1 MRRKYGGWLGAVIGC
16 AVLVLVALASVWH
29 FWLRTPL
36 TDARPALWHMQKDG
50 REAWLF
56 GTIHAVP
63 TNARW
68 MTPAIEKAIDRS
80 DWLWLEVTGLD
91 DERASLAI
99 FERLGRGGGLPPL
112 ISRLDPTDRKRLAGL
127 VAEDAQLASGLDSY
141 ESWAAALLI
150 NARASAGEGFSSR
163 KAGEAVFT
171 AAFGTAGKPAAG
183 LETIEGQLRFFDHL
197 PEPAQRALLAQAIRD
212 AGGSAQ
218 LLTELYR
225 DWSQGNMDA
234 IGRLFVAGLG
244 QQPAL
249 RSMLV
254 DQRNARWA
262 SQIDAIMARHSAV
275 PFIAVGAGHL
285 AGKDN
290 LRSLLEGRGWR
301 LTRVQ

>member
-1 MRRKYGGWLGAVIGC
+1 MKSEYGGWRAIIGC
-16 AVLVLVALASVWH
+16 AVLALVALASVWH
-29 FWLRTPL
+29 FWLRTPPA
-36 TDARPALWHMQKDG
+36 DARPALWHMEKDG

-63 TNARW
+63 NDARW
-68 MTPAIEKAIDRS
+68 LTPTIEKAIDHS

-99 FERLGRGGGLPPL
+99 FERLGRSAGLPPL
-112 ISRLDPTDRKRLAGL
+112 PSRLGPMDRKRLAGL
-127 VAEDAQLASGLDSY
+127 VAKDAQLASGLDDY

-163 KAGEAVFT
+163 KAGEAVLT
-171 AAFGTAGKPAAG
+171 AAFGRAGKPAAG
-183 LETIEGQLRFFDHL
+183 LETIEGQLRFFDDL
-197 PEPAQRALLAQAIRD
+197 SEAEQRALLAQAIRD
-212 AGGSAQ
+212 ADTFKPVMG
-218 LLTELYR
+218 ELYQH
-225 DWSQGNMDA
+225 WSKGHMDA
-234 IGRLFVAGLG
+234 IERLFIDGLG

-249 RSMLV
+249 RSTLV

-262 SQIDAIMARHSAV
+262 SQVDAILARHSAV

-290 LRSLLEGRGWR
+290 LRSLLERRGWR
-301 LTRVQ
+301 LTRIQ

>member
-1 MRRKYGGWLGAVIGC
+1 MKQKYGGWRAVIGC

-36 TDARPALWHMQKDG
+36 TDARPALWHMQKNG

-68 MTPAIEKAIDRS
+68 LTPAIEKAIDRS
-80 DWLWLEVTGLD
+80 DWLWLEVTGLG

-99 FERLGRGGGLPPL
+99 FEGLAHSAGLIPL
-112 ISRLDPTDRKRLAGL
+112 PSRLDLAGRKRLADL
-127 VAEDAQLASGLDSY
+127 VAKDAQLAAGLDGY

-171 AAFGTAGKPAAG
+171 AAFRRAGKPAAG
-183 LETIEGQLRFFDHL
+183 LETIEGQLRFFDRL
-197 PEPAQRALLAQAIRD
+197 PEPEQRALLAQAIRD
-212 AGGSAQ
+212 AGASEQ

-234 IGRLFVAGLG
+234 IERLFGDGLG

-249 RSMLV
+249 RSTLV

-262 SQIDAIMARHSAV
+262 LQIDAIMARHSAV

-285 AGKDN
+285 ASKDN
-290 LRSLLEGRGWR
+290 LRSLLEQRGWR

>member
-1 MRRKYGGWLGAVIGC
+1 MKWKYGGWRAVIGA
-16 AVLVLVALASVWH
+16 AVLVLLMAAGAWH

-36 TDARPALWHMQKDG
+36 TNARPALWHMEKDG

-63 TNARW
+63 SDARW
-68 MTPAIEKAIDRS
+68 LTPAIKKAIDSS
-80 DWLWLEVTGLD
+80 DWLWLEVTGLE
-91 DERASLAI
+91 DERASLTI
-99 FERLGRGGGLPPL
+99 FERLGRSAGLPPL
-112 ISRLDPTDRKRLAGL
+112 PSRLDPAGGKGLRAL
-127 VAEDAQLASGLDSY
+127 VTQNAQLASGLDDY

-163 KAGEAVFT
+163 KAGEAVLT
-171 AAFGTAGKPAAG
+171 AAFGRAGKPAAG
-183 LETIEGQLRFFDHL
+183 LETIEGQLRFFDRL
-197 PEPAQRALLAQAIRD
+197 PEPEQRALLAQAVRD
-212 AGGSAQ
+212 AGASEQ

-262 SQIDAIMARHSAV
+262 SQIDAIMTRHSAV

>member
-1 MRRKYGGWLGAVIGC
+1 MKRKYGGWRAAAGC
-16 AVLVLVALASVWH
+16 AALILVILAGVWH
-29 FWLRTPL
+29 FWLRTPPA
-36 TDARPALWHMQKDG
+36 DARPALWHMEKDG
-50 REAWLF
+50 SEAWLF

-68 MTPAIEKAIDRS
+68 LTPAIEKAIDSS
-80 DWLWLEVTGLD
+80 DWLWLEVTGLE

-99 FERLGRGGGLPPL
+99 FERLGRSAGLPPL
-112 ISRLDPTDRKRLAGL
+112 PSRLDPADRERLASL
-127 VAEDAQLASGLDSY
+127 VTQNAQLASGLDDY
-141 ESWAAALLI
+141 ESWAAALLV

-163 KAGEAVFT
+163 KAGEAVLT
-171 AAFGTAGKPAAG
+171 AAFGRARKPAAG
-183 LETIEGQLRFFDHL
+183 LETIEGQLRFFDRL
-197 PEPAQRALLAQAIRD
+197 PEPEQRALLTQAVQD
-212 AGGSAQ
+212 AGTSEQ

-249 RSMLV
+249 RSTLV